1 MEIVIPNLGDDDDED
16 LPLPQFPGQ
25 RSAVHGAQQSVDS
38 NSSSPKRSASPLIR
52 RLRGDS
58 SASSR
63 TSDETAFAFPQSSS
77 RYNLASNK
85 YQGQQR
91 SVTAG
96 PTVGMKSPTRPM
108 MKPRSGSSASE
119 SPYGDRYLP
128 GAAASNTSIHSIVM
142 PAAQPTKKSSF
153 ANLKNAFKAA
163 ASAMERSSSSANVS
177 SAGASTHGS
186 SSGYPSQSSS
196 SQQHPLAQQHGASN
210 ATASLPALRNPF
222 MRSFSSSAVSLPIH
236 SPSQHHQ
243 QPHYQPSTHGS
254 ATRVTPSSYNTS
266 SKPSSG
272 SSFMSGRKSKDRD
285 RAPPTTTTA
294 TRHSPGMSHAHKF
307 SHVSRPSGHT
317 VTTSSTSHS
326 STQFAYAGVGGEP
339 VPMLPVSYAHSN
351 RRTPV
356 TSPSAKTAML
366 AGMGTHGA
374 QTTASM
380 AYHHARAVA
389 AAAAK
394 AMPAPRSPNE
404 IVMHELFRHFVAQSD
419 GKVESVLAKPLMHQK
434 ALELLH
440 EGEDP
445 LYDNL
450 LHSLAACAKEFPKHV
465 INFVAAWGQMQS
477 EGLNDDFPLDQPSS
491 SRYQEYMNL
500 VSERKTL
507 AGRFIVYRLLV
518 ELFQS
523 DAGAALPE
531 ELTQELEESMFEAYA
546 AEDSAYIGSQDRKD
560 VVSHCLAGLK
570 FLSADA
576 LISRFVARLDSL
588 MDGSY
593 PEQAVLGKIE
603 HLLRGLYHVFHD
615 ADTARLSE
623 ILSTLAQRLSTAS
636 NVSWKATIAESI
648 TLWLEPRSLAMT
660 NLNSEAW
667 HEAVTAITQQ
677 AERLVAEP
685 GLWTAVFPLVVIC
698 LCFAPQTEFDQLW
711 RFRLE
716 QAMGMLQSPQH
727 QAYHEIALRNVLRLV
742 VVASL
747 RDNKEGQVSDTV
759 SFLQNLLF
767 PTIATLDGFGILA
780 ANALEAMRPSALDL
794 QLPTRH
800 QTDIPNESS
809 KNGSLHNIP
818 VSSMQSPATFQSE
831 PDVPDFDNEK
841 DSSPVSINDDDD
853 IPLSP
858 IEFDE
863 KDDTLGD
870 LVGALHSLNEFFSAE
885 DEDVDPKHI
894 ISESH
899 YDLEYD
905 QTNEGRVRAI
915 LARSMR
921 RGSNEQHLNWHLANI
936 MKSPADN
943 VLQLSGGD
951 ASSGSDGLDILD
963 EQSMGNSIQQQISSW
978 RLANQSH
985 RARPSMSSLGS
996 FTRDG
1001 TSRVVDSAFDL
1012 EDDSITES
1020 LSRDAP
1026 RSVTPLSAQSKK
1038 TGRLKNLVLASGS
1051 RFSPTPR

>member
-1 MEIVIPNLGDDDDED
+1 MEIVIPNLADDDDED

-25 RSAVHGAQQSVDS
+25 RGGGHGAQQSVDS

-63 TSDETAFAFPQSSS
+63 TPDETAFAFPQSSS
-77 RYNLASNK
+77 RYNLTSNK
-85 YQGQQR
+85 SQEKQR
-91 SVTAG
+91 SVTVG
-96 PTVGMKSPTRPM
+96 STVGVKSPTRPM

-128 GAAASNTSIHSIVM
+128 GAAASSTSIHSIVM

-163 ASAMERSSSSANVS
+163 ASAMERSTSSVNLS

-186 SSGYPSQSSS
+186 SSGYPSQSSG
-196 SQQHPLAQQHGASN
+196 SQQHPLAQQHGASSV
-210 ATASLPALRNPF
+210 TASLPALRNPF

-236 SPSQHHQ
+236 SPSHHPQPQHHQ
-243 QPHYQPSTHGS
+243 LPPHGS

-285 RAPPTTTTA
+285 RATTTTTA
-294 TRHSPGMSHAHKF
+294 TKHSPGVSHAHKF
-307 SHVSRPSGHT
+307 SHMSRPSGHT

-326 STQFAYAGVGGEP
+326 STQFAYAGVGSEP
-339 VPMLPVSYAHSN
+339 VPTLPVSYAHSN

-366 AGMGTHGA
+366 AGMGGHGS

-450 LHSLAACAKEFPKHV
+450 LHSLAECAKEFPKQV

-477 EGLNDDFPLDQPSS
+477 EGLNDDFPLDH
-491 SRYQEYMNL
+491 
-500 VSERKTL
+500 
-507 AGRFIVYRLLV
+507 
-518 ELFQS
+518 
-523 DAGAALPE
+523 
-531 ELTQELEESMFEAYA
+531 
-546 AEDSAYIGSQDRKD
+546 AYIGSQDRKH
-560 VVSHCLAGLK
+560 VVAHCLAGLK
-570 FLSADA
+570 FLSAASSDS
-576 LISRFVARLDSL
+576 LISRFIARLDSL

-615 ADTARLSE
+615 AATSLS
-623 ILSTLAQRLSTAS
+623 
-636 NVSWKATIAESI
+636 
-648 TLWLEPRSLAMT
+648 
-660 NLNSEAW
+660 SEAW
-667 HEAVTAITQQ
+667 REAVTAITQQ

-698 LCFAPQTEFDQLW
+698 LCFAQQAEFDQMW

-727 QAYHEIALRNVLRLV
+727 QAYHEIALRNVLRLI

-747 RDNKEGQVSDTV
+747 RHNQAEQVSETV

-767 PTIATLDGFGILA
+767 PTIATLDGFGTLA

-794 QLPTRH
+794 QLPIKR
-800 QTDIPNESS
+800 QTDPPIESPN
-809 KNGSLHNIP
+809 P
-818 VSSMQSPATFQSE
+818 VAFYNVPVLPMQSPATFQSE
-831 PDVPDFDNEK
+831 PEIPDFNNEK
-841 DSSPVSINDDDD
+841 ESSPISINDDDD

-894 ISESH
+894 LPENH
-899 YDLEYD
+899 YDLEFD

-921 RGSNEQHLNWHLANI
+921 RGSNEQHLNWHLANAA
-936 MKSPADN
+936 KSPADN
-943 VLQLSGGD
+943 FLQLSGGD

-963 EQSMGNSIQQQISSW
+963 EQSIGNSIQQQISSW

-985 RARPSMSSLGS
+985 RGRPSMSSLGS

-1001 TSRVVDSAFDL
+1001 TSRMVDSAFDL
-1012 EDDSITES
+1012 EDDNITES

-1038 TGRLKNLVLASGS
+1038 TGRLKNLVLAGGS